1 MTHPLRIAIAD
12 DEPRMRDYYRDTL
25 PLLGHRVTCAART
38 GQDLV
43 RCCRDARPDL
53 VITDIKMPDM
63 DGIDAVV
70 ELSREEPIPAILV
83 SAYHD
88 PELFERTKEGHILAY
103 LVKPIKQ
110 ADLEA
115 AITIAMQ
122 RFEQFRA
129 LRREAGALR
138 QALEDRKLIER
149 AKGVLM
155 KRAGLDEEEAFLR
168 LQRLA
173 RDFSQKMVEV
183 ARMILRA
190 ELAFE
195 PPEAGRAKSRST
207 DTT

>member
-1 MTHPLRIAIAD
+1 MTPALRIAVAD
-12 DEPRMRDYYRDTL
+12 DEPRMLDYYQDTL
-25 PLLGHRVTCAART
+25 PLLGHRVTCAAPT

-63 DGIDAVV
+63 DGIDAIV
-70 ELSREEPIPAILV
+70 ELDREEPIPAILV

-88 PELFERTKEGHILAY
+88 PELFERTKEGHVLAY

-129 LRREAGALR
+129 LRQEAGALR

-155 KRAGLDEEEAFLR
+155 RRAGLDEEEAFLR
-168 LQRLA
+168 LQKLA
-173 RDFSQKMVEV
+173 RDLGQKMVEV

-190 ELAFE
+190 EPAFQ
-195 PPEAGRAKSRST
+195 PPKTDRAKSQST
-207 DTT
+207 DAT

>member
-1 MTHPLRIAIAD
+1 MTPALRIAVAD
-12 DEPRMRDYYRDTL
+12 DEPRMLDYYQDTL
-25 PLLGHRVTCAART
+25 PLLGHRVTCATPT

-63 DGIDAVV
+63 DGIDAIV
-70 ELSREEPIPAILV
+70 ELDREEPIPAILV

-88 PELFERTKEGHILAY
+88 PELFERTKEGHVLAY

-122 RFEQFRA
+122 RFKQFRA
-129 LRREAGALR
+129 LCQEAGALR

-155 KRAGLDEEEAFLR
+155 KRAGLDEEQAFLR

-173 RDFSQKMVEV
+173 RDFSQKMVDV

-190 ELAFE
+190 EPAFQ
-195 PPEAGRAKSRST
+195 PPDTDRAKSQST
-207 DTT
+207 DAT

>member
-1 MTHPLRIAIAD
+1 MTPALRIAVAD
-12 DEPRMRDYYRDTL
+12 DEPRMLDYYQDTL
-25 PLLGHRVTCAART
+25 PLLGHRVTCAAPT

-63 DGIDAVV
+63 DGIDAIV
-70 ELSREEPIPAILV
+70 ELGRDEPIPAILV

-88 PELFERTKEGHILAY
+88 PELFERTKEGHVLAY

-129 LRREAGALR
+129 LRQEAGALR
-138 QALEDRKLIER
+138 QALDDRKLIER

-168 LQRLA
+168 LQKLA
-173 RDFSQKMVEV
+173 RDLGQKMVEV

-190 ELAFE
+190 EPAFQ
-195 PPEAGRAKSRST
+195 PPKTDRAKSQST
-207 DTT
+207 DAT